1 MDEREWDPNEELRCP
16 GCGEEKLRSDFYRR
30 SASPENLSAHCKACV
45 KQERRDWRA
54 RVKVQLEWATEC
66 NHLVPELR
74 ERVEALEVELASA
87 LAHHEDFIAEMRLA
101 RGQGAETC

>member
-1 MDEREWDPNEELRCP
+1 MEMRSYDPNEELRCP
-16 GCGEEKLRSDFYRR
+16 GCTELKTRADFYKR
-30 SASPENLSAHCKACV
+30 SASPDNVSAHCKACV

-54 RVKVQLEWATEC
+54 RVKVQLEWAQRC

-74 ERVEALEVELASA
+74 ERVEALEAELASA

-101 RGQGAETC
+101 RGQA